1 MAQVNY
7 LNSVFAYILMAGVPI
22 AQVLIASVLHVQQWS
37 SVGAE
42 IWPAYLGPLE
52 TRQVGLPAL

>member
-1 MAQVNY
+1 MAQVDS
-7 LNSVFAYILMAGVPI
+7 LNSAFAYILMAGGAI
-22 AQVLIASVLHVQQWS
+22 AHVLIASVLHVQQWS

-42 IWPAYLGPLE
+42 TWPAYLGPLE